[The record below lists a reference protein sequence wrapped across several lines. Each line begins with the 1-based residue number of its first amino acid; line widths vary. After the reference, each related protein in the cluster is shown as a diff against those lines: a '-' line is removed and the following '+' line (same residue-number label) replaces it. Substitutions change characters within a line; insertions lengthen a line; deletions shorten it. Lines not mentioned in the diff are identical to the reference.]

1 MVKLKFLRGIFIAL
15 RGIIYA
21 TKTEQN
27 LQIQFLIGLIPFI
40 LGLIF
45 NVPKL
50 HLLILIIV
58 TFLVIIL
65 ELINTTVEKL
75 VDKLSP
81 DFDRDYGR
89 IKDISA
95 GVVLLGVILSIIV
108 GAAILI
114 IPMINFLNSLF

>member
-1 MVKLKFLRGIFIAL
+1 MIKLKFLKGIFAAL

-21 TKTEQN
+21 TKTEEN

-40 LGLIF
+40 LGLIL
-45 NVPKL
+45 NIPKL

-58 TFLVIIL
+58 SFLVIIL

-75 VDKLSP
+75 VNKLSP
-81 DFDRDYGR
+81 GFDRDYGI

-95 GVVLLGVILSIIV
+95 GVVLLGVILSIVV

-114 IPMINFLNSLF
+114 FPMINFLNSLF